1 LGKSRNGFSDYSA
14 IYMDFNCPENFSTKR
29 LYCLMIF
36 IYFYVRL
43 FLFEKKKK
51 EDDNKRNLVNLI
63 MIFFGE
69 KIKKSL
75 NFLLV

>member
-1 LGKSRNGFSDYSA
+1 
-14 IYMDFNCPENFSTKR
+14 
-29 LYCLMIF
+29 MIF

-43 FLFEKKKK
+43 FLFEKRKK